1 MTMLNCVRLSTT
13 GGRERAPGHAM
24 LDVCAAVGNSTA
36 GRCSGV
42 HAENRVQHGR
52 QQLEWL
58 VNEDFENRIQQP
70 MFHNAPIIYICVL
83 EINTQQN
90 KIT

>member
-1 MTMLNCVRLSTT
+1 
-13 GGRERAPGHAM
+13 M
-24 LDVCAAVGNSTA
+24 LDACAVGGNCIA

-42 HAENRVQHGR
+42 HAESRVQHGS

-70 MFHNAPIIYICVL
+70 MFHNAPRIYICVL
-83 EINTQQN
+83 KINTHQE
-90 KIT
+90 KSHRIRDP